1 MKAKKKRNK
10 WVKKLCESPI
20 NYFSDLFVSAM
31 VVIWIL
37 SLIIMTIIAIAVTTL
52 SVALSFQTQVNCIDT
67 SMWNYVATTVAIPLS
82 AGGALWMIKNAVQH
96 AIMNKQGKQCSPDFP
111 PVDTG
116 EEIEDIEQPIVE
128 PAGAGESEV
137 AG

>member
-1 MKAKKKRNK
+1 
-10 WVKKLCESPI
+10 
-20 NYFSDLFVSAM
+20 
-31 VVIWIL
+31 
-37 SLIIMTIIAIAVTTL
+37 MTIIAIAVTTL

-96 AIMNKQGKQCSPDFP
+96 AIMNKQGKQCNPDFP
-111 PVDTG
+111 TVNADG
-116 EEIEDIEQPIVE
+116 EDDGIEKYVE
-128 PAGAGESEV
+128 PEESGESEI

>member
-1 MKAKKKRNK
+1 MHMKKGKLL
-10 WVKKLCESPI
+10 KKLRDSPI
-20 NYFSDLFVSAM
+20 NYFSDLFIAAM
-31 VVIWIL
+31 VLTW
-37 SLIIMTIIAIAVTTL
+37 IIASVLMIMAAIMVT
-52 SVALSFQTQVNCIDT
+52 AEGIILSFQTQTNCFDASIW
-67 SMWNYVATTVAIPLS
+67 SYVAEIVGVPLT

-96 AIMNKQGKQCSPDFP
+96 AIMNKQGKQCKTDFP

-116 EEIEDIEQPIVE
+116 DEIGDIEQPIVE